1 MKKNVS
7 KFVYTLLLI
16 LSASGFAAFAYFNA
30 GNSVN
35 YYCPILQEAE
45 RTTLVHL
52 SFVIFLIGAIGGFS
66 ICALIKSKAE
76 DLCSAYQKRHENTAI
91 ASESDKALIKTLEA
105 KIETLEAALRSA
117 LDNGK

>member
-7 KFVYTLLLI
+7 KFVYTLLLM
-16 LSASGFAAFAYFNA
+16 LTVGGFTAFAYFNK

-35 YYCPILQEAE
+35 YICPILQEPE
-45 RTTLVHL
+45 RTMLVYL
-52 SFVIFLIGAIGGFS
+52 SFVIFLLGGIGGFS
-66 ICALIKSKAE
+66 ICALIKSKTE

-91 ASESDKALIKTLEA
+91 ASESDKAMIKTLEA